1 MPNEVSSLSAHDK
14 TAANEEVTS
23 LNLSGRSVPGMSGVA
38 EDYRRHSQSGAR
50 WFFWIA
56 ALSMIN
62 SIVIL
67 ANGHWNFLAGLG
79 MTQFISG
86 LAVGL
91 SEQLGTAATVIAV
104 ALDLMVALI
113 FVCFGLFAQ
122 KRHTWAFILGMVVYG
137 LDGLIFLLVQD
148 WLAIAFHAFVLY
160 SIYRGLSANMKL
172 SSLEAEGLA
181 PA

>member
-1 MPNEVSSLSAHDK
+1 MQNEVSSHSASD
-14 TAANEEVTS
+14 TTTANEEVTS
-23 LNLSGRSVPGMSGVA
+23 LNLSGRNVPGINSIA
-38 EDYRRHSQSGAR
+38 EGYRSQSQSGAR

-79 MTQFISG
+79 ITQFISG

-113 FVCFGLFAQ
+113 FVSLGLFAQ
-122 KRHTWAFILGMVVYG
+122 KRHTWAFILGMVIYG

-160 SIYRGLSANMKL
+160 GIYRGLSANLKL

>member
-1 MPNEVSSLSAHDK
+1 MPNEISALRAPDSE
-14 TAANEEVTS
+14 TPEELTT
-23 LNLSGRSVPGMSGVA
+23 LNLSGHNVPGMSGIA
-38 EDYRRHSQSGAR
+38 EGYRSQSQSGAR

-67 ANGHWNFLAGLG
+67 ANGQWNFLAGLG
-79 MTQFISG
+79 LTQVISG

-104 ALDLMVALI
+104 ALNLMVVLI
-113 FVCFGLFAQ
+113 FVGFGLFAQ
-122 KRHTWAFILGMVVYG
+122 KFHTWAFIFGMVVYG
-137 LDGLIFLLVQD
+137 LDGLIFLMVQD
-148 WLAIAFHAFVLY
+148 WLSIAFHLFVLY
-160 SIYRGLSANMKL
+160 SLYRGLSANMKL
-172 SSLEAEGLA
+172 SGLRAEGLA